1 MTIRQL
7 KTGQL
12 SPKQLDCA
20 FLWLYTLE
28 GQPYGKYLP
37 AGAPATM
44 PMALTQLRWDGRI
57 GTMGGKV
64 ASGESLREALTREC
78 TEEANFWLSSDAELQ
93 ALGTFQ
99 DGDWHIHSFALEVPY
114 LELMDIRARAS
125 ALSSASPECAGWM
138 VAPLGDYKPGDNGPR
153 GVTAFRQN
161 HFASTAGLEF
171 DTLLA
176 SIQQRHAQQVTRNL
190 VLDRLRRLYE
200 HAVAS
205 HSGASF
211 FLTPEESKVITR
223 EDIEALQ
230 VKTGYRAMCAGSA
243 VHADSRAA

>member
-1 MTIRQL
+1 MTILRL
-7 KTGQL
+7 KTGQM
-12 SPKQLDCA
+12 SPKQMDCV
-20 FLWLYTLE
+20 FLWLYTME

-37 AGAPATM
+37 DGAPATM

-64 ASGESLREALTREC
+64 GAGESLREALTREC
-78 TEEANFWLSSDAELQ
+78 SEEANFWLSSDAELQ

-114 LELMDIRARAS
+114 LELAAVRARAS
-125 ALSSASPECAGWM
+125 ALSTTSPECAGWM
-138 VAPLGDYKPGDNGPR
+138 IAPLEDYQPGDNGPR

-176 SIQQRHAQQVTRNL
+176 SIRYRRARQVTRHL
-190 VLDRLRRLYE
+190 VLTRLRVLYE

-205 HSGASF
+205 NSGVAF
-211 FLTPEESKVITR
+211 FLTPEESKVVTR
-223 EDIEALQ
+223 EDIEAL
-230 VKTGYRAMCAGSA
+230 KIETGYQAWLTSSHSTPKG
-243 VHADSRAA
+243 RAA